1 MMVVND
7 APFFLSHRLPIAL
20 AARTAG
26 YDVHVA
32 TPEHPRRTE
41 IEQQGLSFH
50 PFPLT
55 RSSASPGS
63 ELGSIRSLMALY
75 RNVRPDLVHHVTH
88 KPVLYGSIAARLT
101 KVPAV
106 VNAISGLGYAFIATG
121 WKAGLRRRLMLSAY
135 RAAFSHPNCRA
146 IFQNPEDV
154 ALFRDA
160 GVLSPGQYILI
171 PGSGVELDRFV
182 PTPEPPGPPLIV
194 LGSRMLWDKGIGE
207 FVEAARVLRSRGI
220 VFRAALVGEPDP
232 GNPRS
237 LTESQLRAWND
248 EGIVEWW
255 GRRSD
260 MATVFAS
267 CSIACLPSTYREGVP
282 KVLLEAAAC
291 GRPIV
296 TTDAPGCRVVA
307 RPEDNG
313 LLVPPG
319 DAASLASALERLLL
333 DAPLRARMG
342 ARSRAI
348 AEAEFGI
355 QSVVDATLAL
365 YSSLHA

>member
-1 MMVVND
+1 MVVND

-20 AARTAG
+20 AAQRAG
-26 YDVHVA
+26 YAVHIA
-32 TPEHPRRTE
+32 TPDHPRRTE
-41 IEQQGLSFH
+41 IEQQGLAFH

-63 ELGSIRSLMALY
+63 ELGSLRALMAVY
-75 RNVRPDLVHHVTH
+75 RVVRPAIVHHVTH

-101 KVPAV
+101 GVPAV
-106 VNAISGLGYAFIATG
+106 VNAISGLGYAFVATG
-121 WKAGLRRRLMLSAY
+121 WKADLRRRVMLGAY
-135 RAAFSHPNCRA
+135 RVAFAHPQCRG

-154 ALFRDA
+154 ALFREA
-160 GVLSPGQYILI
+160 GVITAGQYILI
-171 PGSGVELDRFV
+171 PGSGVELDHFV
-182 PTPEPPGPPLIV
+182 PTPEPPGTPLIV
-194 LGSRMLWDKGIGE
+194 LASRMLWDKGIGE
-207 FVEAARVLRSRGI
+207 FVEAARLLRSRGI
-220 VFRAALVGEPDP
+220 RFRAALVGEPDP

-237 LTESQLRAWND
+237 LTDTQLRAWND

-255 GRRSD
+255 GRRGD
-260 MATVFAS
+260 MAAVFAS
-267 CSIACLPSTYREGVP
+267 SSIACLPSTYREGVP

-313 LLVPPG
+313 LLVAPG
-319 DAASLASALERLLL
+319 DAAGLAAALERLLK

-342 ARSRAI
+342 ARSRVI

-365 YSSLHA
+365 YASLHA